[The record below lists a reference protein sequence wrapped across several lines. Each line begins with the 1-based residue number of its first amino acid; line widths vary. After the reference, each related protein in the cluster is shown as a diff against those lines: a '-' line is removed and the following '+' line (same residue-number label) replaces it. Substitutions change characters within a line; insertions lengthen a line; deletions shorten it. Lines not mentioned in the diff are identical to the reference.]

1 MSCAITAGYAIDCRD
16 SIGGVQAVYIAE
28 FGNISNIVDASGLV
42 TGLTKATGK
51 KFYKFEVPQSTA
63 SSSDN
68 GTGSI
73 ENGSVFFSHEV
84 KLPLN
89 KRDATTRNLI
99 LTLFK
104 NRVIIVTLEKTGK
117 YMIFGKGSG
126 MWLNASTGASGVA
139 AGDRAGY
146 ELTFSGVE
154 KEPAMEVNSTVGDA
168 LETSG

>member
-117 YMIFGKGSG
+117 YMIFGKDNG
-126 MWLNASTGASGVA
+126 MWLNASTGGSGVA
-139 AGDRAGY
+139 SGDRAGY
-146 ELTFSGVE
+146 EVTFTAEE
-154 KEPAMEVNSTVGDA
+154 KEPAMEVNSTVGLA
-168 LETSG
+168 LETAG

>member
-16 SIGGVQAVYIAE
+16 SIGGVEAVYITE

-51 KFYKFEVPQSTA
+51 RFYKFEVPQSTA
-63 SSSDN
+63 SASDN
-68 GTGSI
+68 GKGSV
-73 ENGSVFFSHEV
+73 ENGSIFFDHEV

-104 NRVIIVTLEKTGK
+104 NKCIIVTKEKTGK
-117 YMIFGKGSG
+117 YMIYGKDNG
-126 MWLNASTGASGVA
+126 MWLNASTGGSGVA
-139 AGDRAGY
+139 SGDRAGY
-146 ELTFSGVE
+146 EVTFTAEE
-154 KEPAMEVNSTVGDA
+154 KEPAMEVNSTVGLA
-168 LETSG
+168 LETAG